1 MLRSLQ
7 ERLGL
12 LFLAF
17 ALLVLV
23 SVGAMFWGL
32 ETQKQDALLI
42 NLAGRQRMLIQQ
54 MARLTEEWNA
64 ARTDG
69 TLTALREAESTFELT
84 LTALREGGEVP
95 YLSGQIVLVRQTH
108 TPELLARLS
117 DLNDDWIKFH
127 AALEN
132 AILIPSAG
140 TLQTMQ
146 EESAGLL
153 HHADEV
159 VNEYQLASEAR
170 MALLRTIQIGFL
182 IGALI
187 LLGLGAWTT
196 RRSALQPL
204 RQLVTAA
211 NRLGENDLETAIQV
225 EGPDEIQTLSQ
236 AFEAMRVRLH
246 SSRAELVALNESL
259 EERVLQRTHELETLN
274 EVSSEISSRLDIQQV
289 LNSVT
294 EKART
299 LLGGEVASL
308 CLMDENQHWMKLQA
322 ISGPQNAVGGQAV
335 RADKELAQAV
345 LKGDQALICGLGSCQ
360 GGCSMLSEPYR
371 ASHMAAPLRVG
382 ERVIGALCVGSLT
395 QSRFANESAN
405 MLTKLANAAAIALE
419 NARLYVQAE
428 HVATLEERHR
438 MAAEM
443 HDGLGQ
449 TLSYLGL
456 MTDQVV
462 DFLSTGQDAA
472 AIERLHKTRET
483 IGKATSEVRN
493 AINSLMDETPSPLD
507 LCTRLSAVVDEFAS
521 DYGLSVTWQPEAA
534 APPDCSRQVSEQIL
548 NITREALNNV
558 VRHAQARQVAVQMG
572 QRDGHYQ
579 ITIKDDGKGFDTS
592 QPEPDEHFGLRIMQV
607 RAGHIGGQV
616 SIDSKP
622 GSGTSVTLVWPE
634 AEEQK

>member
-419 NARLYVQAE
+419 NARLYAQAE

>member
-308 CLMDENQHWMKLQA
+308 CLMDENQHWIKLQA

-419 NARLYVQAE
+419 NARLYAQAE

-579 ITIKDDGKGFDTS
+579 ITIEDDGKGFDTS
-592 QPEPDEHFGLRIMQV
+592 QPEPNEHFGLRIMQV
-607 RAGHIGGQV
+607 RASHIGGQV

-622 GSGTSVTLVWPE
+622 GSGTSVTLMWPE
-634 AEEQK
+634 AEGLK